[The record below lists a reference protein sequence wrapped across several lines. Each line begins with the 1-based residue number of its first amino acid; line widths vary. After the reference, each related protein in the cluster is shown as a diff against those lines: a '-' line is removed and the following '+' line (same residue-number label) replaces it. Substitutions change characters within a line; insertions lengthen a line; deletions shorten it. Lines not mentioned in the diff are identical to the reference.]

1 MTDGFPGDG
10 ERQDHLDD
18 EEDFSDSSS
27 SPSLESRPHS
37 PRYHELA
44 SSVLSDY
51 EGGDEDLHT
60 APVRMVNHGE
70 NLVDQDPAA
79 KSPVD
84 GIHGPSAENIVAPQ
98 EVSLEEEVRS
108 QRQTINQLASK
119 F

>member
-18 EEDFSDSSS
+18 EEGFSDSSS

-44 SSVLSDY
+44 SSVLLDY

-60 APVRMVNHGE
+60 TPVRMVNHGDS
-70 NLVDQDPAA
+70 LVDQDPAA
-79 KSPVD
+79 KPPVD
-84 GIHGPSAENIVAPQ
+84 GIQGPSAVNKVAP
-98 EVSLEEEVRS
+98 
-108 QRQTINQLASK
+108 
-119 F
+119 